1 MKIPE
6 KCPDIDTVINSGPL
20 VTSEDVIRFAKEYN
34 GRYLHWNDLK
44 YREFGESGKDGH
56 RQLYVYDPTG
66 LESS

>member
-20 VTSEDVIRFAKEYN
+20 STSGDVIRFAKEYN
-34 GRYLHWNDLK
+34 EKYLHWNDLK
-44 YREFGESGKDGH
+44 YRKFGESSKDGH

-66 LESS
+66 LEFS

>member
-6 KCPDIDTVINSGPL
+6 KCPGIGTVINSGPL
-20 VTSEDVIRFAKEYN
+20 STSGDVIRSAKEYN
-34 GRYLHWNDLK
+34 EKYLHWNDLK
-44 YREFGESGKDGH
+44 YRKFGESGKDGH